1 VPAPPIDLVALKE
14 HRARAGAP
22 SPRGHHDV
30 TSVYEIDA
38 GRAASVVGSLP
49 ARGRQEDWPGAARPS
64 LRRRPSKGRARRRRG
79 GQRRPVTVPGAEREH
94 RPLPCS
100 DRAGGRGCR
109 ERLFRQ
115 LGLCLVY
122 APPLHGESGMMELD
136 DLAQLRPE
144 GLLQSALDIDEQA
157 LGERISET
165 GRKPRADGAHREIGA
180 RGCCSIF
187 IIAVMCGKVSTAR
200 ARFSKEKSVAN
211 SSRHARIPRSARGD
225 PMRPPRPPRVYVHA

>member
-1 VPAPPIDLVALKE
+1 LVSLAKPPPVEKQRDASSTCVHRE
-14 HRARAGAP
+14 WRARATVM
-22 SPRGHHDV
+22 D
-30 TSVYEIDA
+30 T
-38 GRAASVVGSLP
+38 GRVASVFLY
-49 ARGRQEDWPGAARPS
+49 RGRNARN
-64 LRRRPSKGRARRRRG
+64 
-79 GQRRPVTVPGAEREH
+79 

-157 LGERISET
+157 VGERISET